1 MNSIAAPNRTDASPQ
16 EQAVHAVQTALAA
29 GIFTALLVS
38 FTPFVSES
46 ETAGGTGNLV
56 NQLGFGSLGLL
67 ALIGHAMFSTQRVVF
82 ALLRPTWLVMVAW
95 MVFSVTQSATPDA
108 AFRAVLFSLFA
119 MLAATAVVSF
129 PPSERAFRQ
138 VLTIAALAVLG
149 LSYVGIV
156 LWPDLA
162 IHGAGGDEPQHA
174 GLWRGIYAHKNIA
187 GPVMAALFFGGVYLV
202 RGGDRW
208 RGWLIAILAGLF
220 VYKTGSKTTAALVPM
235 VAVLVIGARVFG
247 GRVLPILILSIT
259 MVAMALLTIGTV
271 LSPFLDG
278 ILQAVLPGTTFT
290 GRTDLWRFALD
301 EMQAQQWTGWGFES
315 FWLSDHILRAE
326 APFELSWDPRGIVN
340 SHSGYLDIA
349 IAFGWPALLPAVAML
364 IVLPFKDYVNSRPS
378 PENERLAD
386 FLLMVLAFCL
396 LTSFLES
403 FLFKRADP
411 VWMMT
416 WIAIVGLRLL
426 AKFRITP

>member
-1 MNSIAAPNRTDASPQ
+1 MNSIAAPSRTEASPQ
-16 EQAVHAVQTALAA
+16 QQAVHAVQTALAA
-29 GIFTALLVS
+29 GILTALLVS
-38 FTPFVSES
+38 FTPFVPEA
-46 ETAGGTGNLV
+46 EGTATAGNLV
-56 NQLGFGSLGLL
+56 NQLGFGSLGVL
-67 ALIGHAMFSTQRVVF
+67 ALLGHLMFSTQRVAF
-82 ALLRPTWLVMVAW
+82 ALLRPTWLLMVAW
-95 MVFSVTQSATPDA
+95 MLFSVTQSATPDA

-119 MLAATAVVSF
+119 MLAATAVVSL

-149 LSYVGIV
+149 LSYVGVV
-156 LWPDLA
+156 LMPDLA

-187 GPVMAALFFGGVYLV
+187 GPVMAALFFAGIYLV

-235 VAVLVIGARVFG
+235 VAFLIVGGRLFG
-247 GRVLPILILSIT
+247 GRVLPILILS
-259 MVAMALLTIGTV
+259 VAVVVMALMTIGTV

-301 EMQAQQWTGWGFES
+301 QMQTQQWTGWGFES
-315 FWLSDHILRAE
+315 FWLSDHILAAE
-326 APFELSWDPRGIVN
+326 VPFELSWDPRGIVN

-349 IAFGWPALLPAVAML
+349 IAFGWPALLPAGLML
-364 IVLPFKDYVNSRPS
+364 VVLPFRDYLNCRPT
-378 PENERLAD
+378 PENSRLAD

-396 LTSFLES
+396 LNSFLES

-411 VWMMT
+411 VWMVT
-416 WIAIVGLRLL
+416 WIAIVGLRLV